1 MLGTFYPSS
10 GSWLFAES
18 VQLHRGQ
25 SQTFLSSNRRCK
37 GPWSQIAARMV
48 QAGCGEAHL
57 PLEQGAALGQV
68 PRKAG
73 SLHPGRGGGVR
84 ETPETAHERGTSATP
99 PVREGKASFEMKQSR
114 VSFSLLLLTWLRKQ
128 IFLRALQQKPAVCGG
143 VLLDNVV
150 KLEHFSSCFLWG
162 IIRSAVV
169 LLKAVSWSV
178 REAWS

>member
-1 MLGTFYPSS
+1 M
-10 GSWLFAES
+10 
-18 VQLHRGQ
+18 
-25 SQTFLSSNRRCK
+25 
-37 GPWSQIAARMV
+37 
-48 QAGCGEAHL
+48 
-57 PLEQGAALGQV
+57 QGAVV
-68 PRKAG
+68 PDCSPYGSGWMRGSTPSPGAG
-73 SLHPGRGGGVR
+73 SSPGTGPQEGRESPSWRGGGVR

-128 IFLRALQQKPAVCGG
+128 IFLRALEQKPAVCGG

-162 IIRSAVV
+162 IIKSAVV